1 MGYRL
6 MKENITFKKTEW
18 LKFFAIAIMVTVVP
32 SLLKSPYD
40 WIIAFFMILIILL
53 RFAYINKR
61 NDFLSKQ
68 KLNSLSTSSN
78 DQVRMLHS
86 QKIMLELSNTMIQ
99 VSGLKELMSII
110 LNKAIEVIPKAKF
123 GSILVMNHE
132 GYLEFQAIVG
142 FDDDLYNIT
151 LDPKESYQWQ
161 ATGGHFSGPII
172 IEDLMKYSKEFINED
187 TYNSMKDMDALS
199 LKSSLSAPI
208 LIDGQFYGSINIDSE
223 ENNMFDDQDLTLMA
237 YFANQ
242 ATIAITNHQLYEK
255 LLHLSKYD
263 GLTKVLNRPYFE
275 ELFENNLAKSKRYEE
290 KVTLVVVDLN
300 NFKQINDLY
309 GHSIGD
315 FVLTT
320 FAERFSNMIRETDL
334 LARYGGDEFVIVF
347 FKSDYEQTLIKLE
360 SIHLNI
366 TSQPIDLT
374 TLEKRIHC
382 SFSYGLAEFPRDGD
396 SLKTLFHIA
405 DHRMYEMKPK

>member
-1 MGYRL
+1 MNE
-6 MKENITFKKTEW
+6 KITFKKTEW
-18 LKFFAIAIMVTVVP
+18 FKLCAISILVIFPLT
-32 SLLKSPYD
+32 LLPSPYD
-40 WIIAFFMILIILL
+40 WIIAFFIVLIILI
-53 RFAYINKR
+53 RFTYANKR
-61 NDFLSKQ
+61 EDFLAQQRLKE
-68 KLNSLSTSSN
+68 LSTSSN
-78 DQVRMLHS
+78 DQVRMLRS
-86 QKIMLELSNTMIQ
+86 QRIMLELSNTMIQ
-99 VSGLKELMSII
+99 VIGLKELMSII

-132 GYLEFQAIVG
+132 GNLEFQAIVG

-172 IEDLMKYSKEFINED
+172 IEDLLKYSKDFINES
-187 TYNSMKDMDALS
+187 TFNSMKDIDALS

-223 ENNMFDDQDLTLMA
+223 ETNMFDEQDITLMA

-275 ELFENNLAKSKRYEE
+275 ELFENNLARSKRKDE

-309 GHSIGD
+309 GHSVGD
-315 FVLTT
+315 LVLTT
-320 FAERFSNMIRETDL
+320 FAERFSHLIRETDL

-347 FKSDYEQTLIKLE
+347 FNSDYEQTLLKME
-360 SIHLNI
+360 KIHLKI
-366 TSQPIDLT
+366 TCQAIDLT
-374 TLEKRIHC
+374 PVKQKIHC
-382 SFSYGLAEFPRDGD
+382 TFSYGLGEFPRDGD
-396 SLKTLFHIA
+396 SLKTLFHVA
-405 DHRMYEMKPK
+405 DHRMYDMKPK

>member
-1 MGYRL
+1 MR
-6 MKENITFKKTEW
+6 KNITFKITEW
-18 LKFFAIAIMVTVVP
+18 LKFIAIAIMVTLPP
-32 SLLKSPYD
+32 SLLPSPYD
-40 WIIAFFMILIILL
+40 WIIAFFLVLIILS
-53 RFAYINKR
+53 RFAYINKQ
-61 NDFLSKQ
+61 NDFQSTQ
-68 KLNSLSTSSN
+68 KLIELSTSSN

-110 LNKAIEVIPKAKF
+110 LDKAIEVIPKAKF

-151 LDPKESYQWQ
+151 LDPKESYQWI
-161 ATGGHFSGPII
+161 ATGGNFSGPII
-172 IEDLMKYSKEFINED
+172 IEDLMKYSKDFINED
-187 TYNSMKDMDALS
+187 TFNSMKDIDALS

-223 ENNMFDDQDLTLMA
+223 ENNMFDEQDVTLMA

-275 ELFENNLAKSKRYEE
+275 ELFENNLAKSKRNEE

-315 FVLTT
+315 FVLTN
-320 FAERFSNMIRETDL
+320 FAERFSHMIRETDL

-347 FKSDYEQTLIKLE
+347 FKSDYEQTLVKLKI
-360 SIHLNI
+360 IHQKI
-366 TSQPIDLT
+366 TSQAIDLT
-374 TLEKRIHC
+374 PLEKKINC